1 MRVYQLARKLNLSG
15 RQLLK
20 IIAESGLRNKTTLS
34 SLTDQEAED
43 IRRLVAEKIILPPPK
58 EKKLVLRDPVVA
70 VLGHVDH
77 GKTSLLDIIRH
88 TQKAKKEV
96 GGITQCIGASE
107 VYFQNKRIVFIDTP
121 GHEVFT
127 AMRAHGARVTDI
139 VVLVVA
145 ADDGVMPQTVE
156 AINHARAAKVPI
168 VVAINKID
176 REEANIDRVKTQLTN
191 YDLTCEDWGGETICV
206 PVSAVTGEGVNELLD
221 MIVLEAEMLEL
232 SGDPEGEFQAVII
245 ESTLD
250 KQTGPSSTLLIQQ
263 GSLRIS
269 DTLVGEDIF
278 GRVKSLINWER
289 KRLKK
294 AGPSTP
300 VIVLG
305 LSGLGSPG
313 QILRRVNN
321 EKKARQMAMQ
331 SAAGKRIRSLRKRK
345 TVSLDTLY
353 ETGKEEEKSL
363 NVILKADTQGS
374 LGALQDTVE
383 NFSKDKAKI
392 YVIHGGVGEVNK
404 SDILLA
410 SASRAVIISFN
421 VETSSE
427 VTALARGEN
436 VEIRSYQI
444 IYNLMDDIEKAVQGL
459 LTPEVE
465 EVIVGKA
472 QVKQLFK
479 VPRVGVIV
487 GCLIIEGKVIRGA
500 KVRILREDQ
509 VVGEGNIAS
518 LKRFNRDVNEVQNGF
533 ECGIN
538 LQNFNKMVVG
548 DTIVVYQQQPL

>member
-20 IIAESGLRNKTTLS
+20 VIAESGLPNKTTLS
-34 SLTDQEAED
+34 SLTDQEAKD
-43 IRRLVAEKIILPPPK
+43 IKRLVAEKIIPPPK
-58 EKKLVLRDPVVA
+58 GKKLVLRDPVVA

-221 MIVLEAEMLEL
+221 MIILEAEMLEL

-263 GSLRIS
+263 GTLRIS

-278 GRVKSLINWER
+278 GRVKSLVSWER

-294 AGPSTP
+294 AEPSTP

-305 LSGLGSPG
+305 LSGVGSPG

-331 SAAGKRIRSLRKRK
+331 SAVGKRIRSLRKRE

-353 ETGKEEEKSL
+353 EVVKEKEKSL
-363 NVILKADTQGS
+363 NMILKADTQGS
-374 LGALQDTVE
+374 LGALQDTVK
-383 NFSKDKAKI
+383 NLSKDKAKI

-410 SASRAVIISFN
+410 SASQAVIISFN
-421 VETSSE
+421 VQTSSE

-444 IYNLMDDIEKAVQGL
+444 IYNLMDDIEKAIQGL
-459 LTPEVE
+459 LTPKIE

-487 GCLIIEGKVIRGA
+487 GCLITEGKVIRGA

-518 LKRFNRDVNEVQNGF
+518 LKRFNRDGNEVQNGF

-548 DTIVVYQQQPL
+548 DIIVVYQQQPL

>member
-1 MRVYQLARKLNLSG
+1 MRVYQLARKLDLSG

-20 IIAESGLRNKTTLS
+20 VITESGLPNKTTLS
-34 SLTDQEAED
+34 SLTDQEAKD
-43 IRRLVAEKIILPPPK
+43 IKRLVAEKIISPPPK
-58 EKKLVLRDPVVA
+58 EKKIILRDPVVA

-77 GKTSLLDIIRH
+77 GKTSLLDMIRH
-88 TQKAKKEV
+88 TQNAKKEV

-176 REEANIDRVKTQLTN
+176 REEANVDRVKTQLTN

-206 PVSAVTGEGVNELLD
+206 SVSAVTGEGVNELLD
-221 MIVLEAEMLEL
+221 MIILEAEMLEL
-232 SGDPEGEFQAVII
+232 GGDPEGEFQAVII

-250 KQTGPSSTLLIQQ
+250 RQTGPSSTLLIQE
-263 GSLRIS
+263 GTLRIS

-300 VIVLG
+300 VRVLG
-305 LSGLGSPG
+305 LSGVGSPG

-331 SAAGKRIRSLRKRK
+331 AAVGKRIRSLRKRE

-353 ETGKEEEKSL
+353 ETGKEKEKSL
-363 NVILKADTQGS
+363 DVILKADTQGS
-374 LGALQDTVE
+374 LGALQDTVK
-383 NFSKDKAKI
+383 NLCKDKAKI
-392 YVIHGGVGEVNK
+392 CVIHGGVGEVNK

-421 VETSSE
+421 VQTSSE

-444 IYNLMDDIEKAVQGL
+444 IYNLIDDIEKAVQGL
-459 LTPEVE
+459 LTPEIE
-465 EVIVGKA
+465 EVIMGKA

-487 GCLIIEGKVIRGA
+487 GCLITEGKVIRGA
-500 KVRILREDQ
+500 KVRILREGQ
-509 VVGEGNIAS
+509 VVSEGNIAG
-518 LKRFNRDVNEVQNGF
+518 LRRFSRDVNEVQNGF

-538 LQNFNKMVVG
+538 LQNSSKVVVD

>member
-20 IIAESGLRNKTTLS
+20 VIAESGLRNKTTLS
-34 SLTDQEAED
+34 NLTDQEAED
-43 IRRLVAEKIILPPPK
+43 IKRLVAEKIILPPPK

-221 MIVLEAEMLEL
+221 MIILEAEMLEL

-263 GSLRIS
+263 GTLRIS

-278 GRVKSLINWER
+278 GRVKSLVSWER

-294 AGPSTP
+294 AEPSTP

-305 LSGLGSPG
+305 LSGVGSPG

-331 SAAGKRIRSLRKRK
+331 SAVGKRIRSLRKRE

-353 ETGKEEEKSL
+353 EVVKEKEKSL
-363 NVILKADTQGS
+363 NMILKADTQGS
-374 LGALQDTVE
+374 LGALQDTVK
-383 NFSKDKAKI
+383 NLSKDKAKI

-410 SASRAVIISFN
+410 SASQAVIISFN
-421 VETSSE
+421 VQTSSE

-444 IYNLMDDIEKAVQGL
+444 IYNLMDDIEKAIQGL
-459 LTPEVE
+459 LTPKIE

-487 GCLIIEGKVIRGA
+487 GCLITEGKVIRGA

-548 DTIVVYQQQPL
+548 DIIVVYQQQPL

>member
-20 IIAESGLRNKTTLS
+20 VIAESGLPNKTTLS
-34 SLTDQEAED
+34 SLTDQEAKN
-43 IRRLVAEKIILPPPK
+43 IRRLVAEKIILPPSK
-58 EKKLVLRDPVVA
+58 GKKIILRDPVVA

-77 GKTSLLDIIRH
+77 GKTSLLDMIRH
-88 TQKAKKEV
+88 TQDAKKEV

-176 REEANIDRVKTQLTN
+176 REEANVDRVKTQLTN
-191 YDLTCEDWGGETICV
+191 YDLTCEDWGGETVCV
-206 PVSAVTGEGVNELLD
+206 SVSAVTGEGVNELLD
-221 MIVLEAEMLEL
+221 MIILEAEMLEL
-232 SGDPEGEFQAVII
+232 GGDPEGEFQAVII

-263 GSLRIS
+263 GTLRIS

-294 AGPSTP
+294 AGPSMP
-300 VIVLG
+300 VRVLG
-305 LSGLGSPG
+305 LSGVGSPG

-331 SAAGKRIRSLRKRK
+331 AAVEKRIRNLRKRE

-353 ETGKEEEKSL
+353 ETGKEKEKSL
-363 NVILKADTQGS
+363 DVILKADTQGS
-374 LGALQDTVE
+374 LGALQDTVK
-383 NFSKDKAKI
+383 NLCKDKTKI
-392 YVIHGGVGEVNK
+392 CVIHGGVGEVNK

-421 VETSSE
+421 VQTSSE

-444 IYNLMDDIEKAVQGL
+444 IYNLIDDIEKAVQGL
-459 LTPEVE
+459 LTPEIE
-465 EVIVGKA
+465 EVIMGKA
-472 QVKQLFK
+472 QVKQFFK

-487 GCLIIEGKVIRGA
+487 GCLITEGKVIRGA
-500 KVRILREDQ
+500 KVRILREGQ
-509 VVGEGNIAS
+509 VVSEGNIAS
-518 LKRFNRDVNEVQNGF
+518 LKRFSRDVNEVQNGF
-533 ECGIN
+533 ECGMS
-538 LQNFNKMVVG
+538 LQNSSKVVVD